1 MKTYVLSFDLNNDYD
16 QSGMFEELATLGE
29 IHQALSSTWFLKSE
43 HTAKEIRDKLAAH
56 LAPDERVMVMKSAAP
71 AAWRNLICDN
81 KWLIE
86 NLSNK
91 Q

>member
-1 MKTYVLSFDLNNDYD
+1 MKTYVLSFDLNHGYD
-16 QSGMFEELATLGE
+16 QSEIFEELANLGE
-29 IHQALSSTWFLKSE
+29 TQQALSSTWFLKSE
-43 HTAKEIRDKLAAH
+43 LTAKEIRDKLGAH
-56 LAPDERVMVMKSAAP
+56 LAADERVMVMKSGGP
-71 AAWRNLICDN
+71 AAWRNVMCDN